1 MRSALESPFCII
13 LADALSLRTDPICLE
28 QLEKAKSHVFVLFHL
43 HLKLLS
49 GSYPYPLWALLQL
62 LLDRLVTLVL
72 IVDDLAQCI
81 DRDFKVLVLFPQHFN
96 HLNANII
103 LLFKSLLLYLFFQ
116 IRDAFEESLDLAS
129 LHLLERLDFGGRSRV
144 TLLVLVDLLHRGLY
158 LELQLLS
165 LPLKH
170 HDHFIFLIFEH
181 LS

>member
-1 MRSALESPFCII
+1 MC
-13 LADALSLRTDPICLE
+13 RT
-28 QLEKAKSHVFVLFHL
+28 H
-43 HLKLLS
+43 
-49 GSYPYPLWALLQL
+49 GN
-62 LLDRLVTLVL
+62 
-72 IVDDLAQCI
+72 
-81 DRDFKVLVLFPQHFN
+81 RDFKVLVLFPQHLN